1 MRVIIRAKSKC
12 VPEYRRELLKS
23 DDIIVEAVHGDNYWS
38 CGLRTH
44 NVPWTDDKDWPGK
57 KLLGAATY
65 GGAKRTT
72 TARIGELGARSKP
85 DADG

>member
-1 MRVIIRAKSKC
+1 MGGRNLEVMRVIVRGKSKC

-44 NVPWTDDKDWPGK
+44 ETK
-57 KLLGAATY
+57 KTGQEKNIMGQLHD
-65 GGAKRTT
+65 
-72 TARIGELGARSKP
+72 ELRRELQQ
-85 DADG
+85 

>member
-23 DDIIVEAVHGDNYWS
+23 DDVIVEAVHGDNYWS

-44 NVPWTDDKDWPGK
+44 DVPWANEKDWPGK
-57 KLLGAATY
+57 KHHGAA
-65 GGAKRTT
+65 AKRTT
-72 TARIGELGARSKP
+72 TVRIGDLGARSKP
-85 DADG
+85 AADG